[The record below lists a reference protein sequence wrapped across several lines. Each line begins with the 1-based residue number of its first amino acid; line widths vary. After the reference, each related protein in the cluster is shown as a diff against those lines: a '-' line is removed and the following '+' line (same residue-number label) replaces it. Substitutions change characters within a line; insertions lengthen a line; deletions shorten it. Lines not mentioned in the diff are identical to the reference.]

1 MSIHTEFGD
10 RMKKYENISR
20 NYLCP
25 KTPVIIRLDG
35 KAFHTFTK
43 GFKRPFDDI
52 MVKSMQATMKY
63 LCENIQGCVFGY
75 TQSDEISLVLVD
87 YKNLKSSGWFDYNIQ
102 KCASIAASMATMAFN
117 KFFPLMIEK
126 CLGQFFFET
135 ETDEDTKYVNSLMS
149 SLERGALFDARVFNI
164 PKEEVVNCIYWRQQD
179 AIRNSILSVSQAHFS
194 HKEIQ
199 NKNTSVLVEMLR
211 EKGVIWED
219 FAPTYKQGSACFKE
233 TYFIEIST
241 GREVN
246 DYELR
251 TKVFDS
257 NKLTER
263 SRWVIDNDMPI
274 LLNEG
279 RDYLAELVEF

>member
-87 YKNLKSSGWFDYNIQ
+87 YKNLRSSGWFDYNIQ
-102 KCASIAASMATMAFN
+102 KCASIAASMATLEFNRAFSCEVYA
-117 KFFPLMIEK
+117 F
-126 CLGQFFFET
+126 
-135 ETDEDTKYVNSLMS
+135 EDTSIEELQYIERLRDAAA
-149 SLERGALFDARVFNI
+149 RGATFDARCFNI